1 MLSSGSEVTD
11 PTSMGRPAACL
22 LTFTQFLVI
31 ILIYLDTLILIYDIS
46 NIETRLSKMFIVYF
60 NFNFKMLLI
69 ILVFVLSG
77 QKCPQRKRE

>member
-1 MLSSGSEVTD
+1 MTD

-31 ILIYLDTLILIYDIS
+31 ILILRDTLIFLSNIS
-46 NIETRLSKMFIVYF
+46 NFETRVSKMFIVYF